1 MAGFASEK
9 FRDVFGFPV
18 PGIPPLIYA
27 AGSVGGTA
35 IPVAGTPSPT
45 FGKWVFIGMM
55 GSGAAANTFNF
66 WIGGASASGGT
77 FSALPSSSTAIISG
91 SNSASATGIGS
102 TTFGSNALVV
112 MEIRQEY
119 LQGLHSGI
127 TWIKPIMSITTGSCY
142 AAVLAMG
149 FLSQYEPA
157 SNYDF
162 NSSTYVIAET
172 DSF

>member
-1 MAGFASEK
+1 MASFASMK
-9 FRDVFGFPV
+9 FRDAFGFPV

-35 IPVAGTPSPT
+35 VPVTGPT
-45 FGKWVFIGMM
+45 NTFNKWVFVAQT

-77 FSALPSSSTAIISG
+77 FSMLPASSTLIISA
-91 SNSASATGIGS
+91 SNSASATGSGS
-102 TTFGSNALVV
+102 LTFGSNALVV

-119 LQGLHSGI
+119 ILGLGSGV
-127 TWIKPIMSITTGSCY
+127 TFIKPIMSVTTGSCY
-142 AAVLAMG
+142 AAVLGMG

>member
-1 MAGFASEK
+1 MANFASMK
-9 FRDVFGFPV
+9 FRDAFGFPV

-35 IPVAGTPSPT
+35 VPVTGPT
-45 FGKWVFIGMM
+45 NTFNKWVFIGQT

-77 FSALPSSSTAIISG
+77 FSPLPASSTLIISG
-91 SNSASATGIGS
+91 SNSASATGLGS
-102 TTFGSNALVV
+102 LTFGSNAIVV

-119 LQGLHSGI
+119 ILGLGSGI
-127 TWIKPIMSITTGSCY
+127 TFIKPIMSVTTGSCY
-142 AAVLAMG
+142 GAVLAMG

-157 SNYDF
+157 SNYDYHA
-162 NSSTYVIAET
+162 STYVIAET

>member
-1 MAGFASEK
+1 MPSFASQK
-9 FRDVFGFPV
+9 FRDSFGFPV
-18 PGIPPLIYA
+18 PGIPPLIFA

-35 IPVAGTPSPT
+35 VPVTGSVNT
-45 FGKWVFIGMM
+45 FKKWVFIAQM

-77 FSALPSSSTAIISG
+77 FSALPASSTAIISG
-91 SNSASATGIGS
+91 SNSASATGVGS

-119 LQGLHSGI
+119 IQGLNSGI
-127 TWIKPIMSITTGSCY
+127 TFIKPIMSVTTGSCY

-149 FLSQYEPA
+149 FMSEYEPA

-162 NSSTYVIAET
+162 HASTYVIAET

>member
-1 MAGFASEK
+1 MPNFASMK
-9 FRDVFGFPV
+9 FRDAFGFPV

-27 AGSVGGTA
+27 AGSTGGTA
-35 IPVAGTPSPT
+35 IPVSAANGNV
-45 FGKWVFIGMM
+45 FKKWVFIAQM

-77 FSALPSSSTAIISG
+77 FSVLPASSTAIISS

-112 MEIRQEY
+112 MEIRGEY
-119 LQGLHSGI
+119 IQGLNLGI
-127 TWIKPIMSITTGSCY
+127 TWIKPIMSVTTGSCY

-149 FLSQYEPA
+149 FLSEYEPA

-162 NSSTYVIAET
+162 QSSTYVMAET
-172 DSF
+172 DAF

>member
-1 MAGFASEK
+1 MANFASMK
-9 FRDVFGFPV
+9 FRDAFGFPV
-18 PGIPPLIYA
+18 PGIPPLIFA

-35 IPVAGTPSPT
+35 VPVTGSANV
-45 FGKWVFIGMM
+45 FKKWVFIAQM

-77 FSALPSSSTAIISG
+77 FSALPASSTAIISG
-91 SNSASATGIGS
+91 SNSACATGVGS
-102 TTFGSNALVV
+102 LTFGSNALVV

-119 LQGLHSGI
+119 IQGLNSGI
-127 TWIKPIMSITTGSCY
+127 TWIKPIMSVTTGSCY

-149 FLSQYEPA
+149 FLSEYEPA

-162 NSSTYVIAET
+162 HASTYVIAET

>member
-1 MAGFASEK
+1 MANFASMK
-9 FRDVFGFPV
+9 FRDAFGFPV

-35 IPVAGTPSPT
+35 VPVTGPINT
-45 FGKWVFIGMM
+45 FNKWVFVAQM

-77 FSALPSSSTAIISG
+77 FSMLPASSTQIISA
-91 SNSASATGIGS
+91 SNSASATGSGS
-102 TTFGSNALVV
+102 LTFGSNALAV

-119 LQGLHSGI
+119 ILGLGSNI
-127 TWIKPIMSITTGSCY
+127 KFIKPIMSVTTGSCY
-142 AAVLAMG
+142 AAVLGMG

-162 NSSTYVIAET
+162 NSSTYVVAET

>member
-1 MAGFASEK
+1 MK
-9 FRDVFGFPV
+9 FRDAFGFPV

-35 IPVAGTPSPT
+35 VPVTGSVNV
-45 FGKWVFIGMM
+45 FKKWVFIAQT

-77 FSALPSSSTAIISG
+77 FSALPASSTAIISG
-91 SNSASATGIGS
+91 SNSASATGTGS

-119 LQGLHSGI
+119 IQGLNSGI
-127 TWIKPIMSITTGSCY
+127 TFIKPIMSVTTGSCY

-149 FLSQYEPA
+149 FLSEYEPA

-162 NSSTYVIAET
+162 HASTYVIAET
-172 DSF
+172 DAF